1 MHSSFKKWSALVAS
15 ILCFL
20 ISKDVLLAQ
29 PADLEPTFTGK
40 NGLPSSSINQIAK
53 DEEGRIWIATENGLS
68 IKNINN
74 AKLKHLESEFRE
86 PVKQIAFSGNSIYIA
101 LSNRINIID
110 VKSLQTVKSIPLPST
125 SEITRLRKING
136 NIWAITTTAVY
147 RIDKLK
153 LTLLWKGE
161 SNKRP
166 MDVAYFKNKIFLIT
180 YPRSS
185 ILMFNGKSFQ
195 ETPLTKLNNPVY
207 SENFLTLLAKG
218 DTLIIGGD
226 HICNLLII
234 KDKPVVKRIRLNYS
248 FYTNPAIWDLIKIGN
263 RVFYAIGNTH
273 QEDQG
278 VTTTTINQ
286 PINYFSNRYYTKCLF
301 YDSTNDCLYIG
312 TKHRGV
318 FIQKNIS
325 KSFEIGDFIVAETNQ
340 KNELFYYN
348 NSTLKINTTIDTGN
362 NNPILLSKTYP
373 NSSLR
378 KIKTIG
384 DTSYIM
390 SIQRIDYII
399 DKNIKPVQDLSNNYK
414 VGRFFNDCFR
424 QGNDI
429 YFFSYY
435 NSAWLLDLNK
445 KKYNSIGTANLIP
458 KVEKSGNKLICFNE
472 GKGFKIYD
480 NLGEHIIKDNE
491 AVLSNIDDFT
501 CSNDTVY
508 VLLNNKISAYKI
520 KGYSFQ
526 FLTTYN
532 IEESITDFK
541 ANWIFCSQTAGL
553 YLISNDALIK
563 WGNNGQ
569 ILLYHYLGNRS
580 IAKKPVFDI
589 FNRLLS
595 SAGGTITILEE
606 KQLASIPTRSKYEI
620 DIPEQ
625 LTEQNNGIIE
635 IHHPNYFIQ
644 NHSLKKVTIKSPTQI
659 FFQKWFTG
667 STIEIPSN
675 LKAGQYE
682 ILLSANNEHIANR
695 FIKITLPLSRNPL
708 FFIGIGILLIVFLF
722 LIFKLKYNEKIYA
735 KRIVDN
741 KIDML
746 NKNLNPHFVF
756 NSLNLIY
763 NNILTEN
770 KEAALGVLL
779 KFSKL
784 QRNFLERSKE
794 KHVTLSTELLF
805 IKSYLD
811 IEFLRYAKDISVGYQ
826 ENIDPVVNL
835 EKISIPPNILQP
847 LIENS
852 LKYGAIGYEGSEEK
866 NIILEVIKKGD
877 GVLLSIENP
886 KDKNHST
893 QSTINGFGM
902 GLAIVN
908 ERIKLFNQ
916 EMSTTYQLRHGL
928 PASKFKM
935 GYRVELHIE

>member
-1 MHSSFKKWSALVAS
+1 M
-15 ILCFL
+15 
-20 ISKDVLLAQ
+20 
-29 PADLEPTFTGK
+29 
-40 NGLPSSSINQIAK
+40 
-53 DEEGRIWIATENGLS
+53 
-68 IKNINN
+68 
-74 AKLKHLESEFRE
+74 
-86 PVKQIAFSGNSIYIA
+86 
-101 LSNRINIID
+101 
-110 VKSLQTVKSIPLPST
+110 
-125 SEITRLRKING
+125 
-136 NIWAITTTAVY
+136 
-147 RIDKLK
+147 
-153 LTLLWKGE
+153 
-161 SNKRP
+161 
-166 MDVAYFKNKIFLIT
+166 
-180 YPRSS
+180 
-185 ILMFNGKSFQ
+185 
-195 ETPLTKLNNPVY
+195 
-207 SENFLTLLAKG
+207 
-218 DTLIIGGD
+218 
-226 HICNLLII
+226 
-234 KDKPVVKRIRLNYS
+234 
-248 FYTNPAIWDLIKIGN
+248 
-263 RVFYAIGNTH
+263 
-273 QEDQG
+273 
-278 VTTTTINQ
+278 
-286 PINYFSNRYYTKCLF
+286 
-301 YDSTNDCLYIG
+301 
-312 TKHRGV
+312 
-318 FIQKNIS
+318 
-325 KSFEIGDFIVAETNQ
+325 
-340 KNELFYYN
+340 
-348 NSTLKINTTIDTGN
+348 
-362 NNPILLSKTYP
+362 
-373 NSSLR
+373 
-378 KIKTIG
+378 
-384 DTSYIM
+384 
-390 SIQRIDYII
+390 
-399 DKNIKPVQDLSNNYK
+399 
-414 VGRFFNDCFR
+414 
-424 QGNDI
+424 
-429 YFFSYY
+429 
-435 NSAWLLDLNK
+435 
-445 KKYNSIGTANLIP
+445 IP

-589 FNRLLS
+589 FNRLLI